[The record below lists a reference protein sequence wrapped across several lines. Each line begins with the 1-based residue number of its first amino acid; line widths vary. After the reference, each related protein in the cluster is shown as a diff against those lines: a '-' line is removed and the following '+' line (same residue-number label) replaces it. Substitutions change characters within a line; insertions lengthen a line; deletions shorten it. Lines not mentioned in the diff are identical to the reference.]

1 MFPVEISILV
11 FSPFRIV
18 GRRTADADNNRTTR
32 NGQCAGRRIESVRLH
47 PFVNHAMR
55 WASAVDTDPL
65 LSNAVTR
72 ASAKIFKGLGNREPD
87 LLTVFVSA
95 HHAARF
101 EELSRMLLREFESSY
116 LFGCCAAGVI
126 GGGQE
131 VEDRPA
137 LSLTGAILP
146 GVRMKGVHLDAA
158 QVPPV
163 YAGQRVW
170 EDTLH
175 LTASQQP
182 SFLILADPFSFET
195 ETFVKGLDRVYP
207 SAPKIGGLA
216 GGARQVGGSA
226 LYLGNEVHRSGSI
239 CLALT
244 GNVQVD
250 TIVAQGCRPVGDP
263 MFVTGA
269 HENLIRELDGRT
281 PRDVL
286 AGLFEGLSTAD
297 RDLFSQ
303 SLFLGLAMRADV
315 NQYVPGDF
323 LIRNILGMDPQSG
336 ALWVNAHVPA
346 NSVVQFH
353 LRDASASAY
362 DLERALTQYRTT
374 TLSGEPAGTLLFS
387 CAGRGYGLYGQDDHD
402 SNAFRRLVAD
412 VPIGGFFGNGE
423 IGPVQNATYLHGYTS
438 AFAVFSERK

>member
-1 MFPVEISILV
+1 
-11 FSPFRIV
+11 
-18 GRRTADADNNRTTR
+18 
-32 NGQCAGRRIESVRLH
+32 
-47 PFVNHAMR
+47 MR
-55 WASAVDTDPL
+55 WASAIDTDPL

-72 ASAKIFKGLGNREPD
+72 TAAQLFKGLGNREPD
-87 LLTVFVSA
+87 LLTVFVSS

-101 EELSRMLLREFESSY
+101 EELSRLLLREFESSF
-116 LFGCCAAGVI
+116 LFGCCADGVI
-126 GGGQE
+126 GGGSE
-131 VEDRPA
+131 IEDRPGLA
-137 LSLTGAILP
+137 LTGAVLP

-163 YAGQRVW
+163 YAEQRTW
-170 EDTLH
+170 EDTMH

-182 SFLILADPFSFET
+182 AFLILGDPFSFET

-207 SAPKIGGLA
+207 NAPKIGGLA
-216 GGARQVGGSA
+216 GGARQVGGSV
-226 LYLGNEVHRSGSI
+226 LYLGNEVHRSGAVA
-239 CLALT
+239 LALT
-244 GNVQVD
+244 GNIQVD

-263 MFVTGA
+263 MFVTLA
-269 HENLIRELDGRT
+269 HENLIRELDGQT

-286 AGLFEGLSTAD
+286 AGLFERLSSAD

-303 SLFLGLAMRADV
+303 SLFLGLAMRTDTDR
-315 NQYVPGDF
+315 YVPGDF

-336 ALWVNAHVPA
+336 ALWVNAHIPA
-346 NSVVQFH
+346 KSVVQFH
-353 LRDASASAY
+353 LRDASASAF
-362 DLERALTQYRTT
+362 DLERALTQYRTS
-374 TLSGEPAGTLLFS
+374 TLSGPPAGALLFS